1 MRRLKEMQEE
11 DRRKKLEELKQHV
24 SHRELSEELHFI
36 VSLSLSGPSSSAVPG
51 AAGPGEEA
59 AHRTAPDEGH
69 GQEAAGGGEEEGDR
83 EVRA

>member
-24 SHRELSEELHFI
+24 SQRELSEKLQAI
-36 VSLSLSGPSSSAVPG
+36 IDSVSGPSRSEVPG

-59 AHRTAPDEGH
+59 THRTAPDEGY
-69 GQEAAGGGEEEGDR
+69 GQEATGGGAEEGDR

>member
-1 MRRLKEMQEE
+1 MQEE

-24 SHRELSEELHFI
+24 SQRELSEKLQAI
-36 VSLSLSGPSSSAVPG
+36 IDSVSGPSRSEVPG

-59 AHRTAPDEGH
+59 THRTAPDEGY
-69 GQEAAGGGEEEGDR
+69 GQEATGGGAEEGDR